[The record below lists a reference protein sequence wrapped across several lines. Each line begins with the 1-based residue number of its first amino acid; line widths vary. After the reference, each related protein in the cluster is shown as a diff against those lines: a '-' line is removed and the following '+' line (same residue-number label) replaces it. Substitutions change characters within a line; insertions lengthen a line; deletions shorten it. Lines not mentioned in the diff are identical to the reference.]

1 MLYISEYKPPHKLSS
16 EYLRAG
22 LRITDMHGEVVNRR
36 TIPTSIDPGTYHYM
50 IESVLEYGLLITG
63 EAIVFL
69 NVNWNDPETL
79 YYHLA
84 EPGPEVTAHP
94 NNLFEGIQ

>member
-36 TIPTSIDPGTYHYM
+36 TIPTSIDPG
-50 IESVLEYGLLITG
+50 VRFPLLRRK
-63 EAIVFL
+63 
-69 NVNWNDPETL
+69 
-79 YYHLA
+79 A
-84 EPGPEVTAHP
+84 EPRRRLIIT
-94 NNLFEGIQ
+94 